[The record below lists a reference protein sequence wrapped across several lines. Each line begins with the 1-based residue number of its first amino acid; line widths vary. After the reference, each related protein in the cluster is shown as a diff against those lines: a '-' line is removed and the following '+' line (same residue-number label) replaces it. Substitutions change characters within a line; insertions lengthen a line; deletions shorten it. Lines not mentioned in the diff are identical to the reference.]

1 MALLARNC
9 QQKSLRSALSD
20 RIMVPKRMGSDSE
33 APNPGAAGATDGAP
47 RRIECHRD
55 LSAFFYETL
64 GKALSSRRIE
74 APQHTECYLVSLLSG
89 LAHDARLASRTLVE
103 LRCEAELG
111 PRELRLEKLRALGD
125 RALSASGLFEAHLE
139 RQGLSRSYVADMGR
153 SAYRTAS
160 HLASAS
166 RRSHERL
173 KAEVFYDLGDRF
185 GTYAAVLEDVR
196 EATALGGGDD
206 LLSLFERYQK
216 TQSPALLGRM
226 LSQGVWTTP
235 PVGDNDAEPS

>member
-1 MALLARNC
+1 
-9 QQKSLRSALSD
+9 
-20 RIMVPKRMGSDSE
+20 MGSHSE
-33 APNPGAAGATDGAP
+33 APS
-47 RRIECHRD
+47 RIECHRD

-64 GKALSSRRIE
+64 SKALSSRRIE
-74 APQHTECYLVSLLSG
+74 APQHTECYLVALLSG
-89 LAHDARLASRTLVE
+89 LAHDARVVSRTLVE

-125 RALSASGLFEAHLE
+125 QALSASSLFEAHLE
-139 RQGLSRSYVADMGR
+139 RQGLSRGYVTDMGK

-166 RRSHERL
+166 HRSHERL
-173 KAEVFYDLGDRF
+173 KAEIFYDLGDRF
-185 GTYAAVLEDVR
+185 STYAAVLEDVR

-216 TQSPALLGRM
+216 TQSPAVLERLM
-226 LSQGVWTTP
+226 SQGVWTTP
-235 PVGDNDAEPS
+235 PVSDNDGSCEPS